1 MKPSLVSIALAATLL
16 GTGCQQTSTQTT
28 DAATVNDTTIRV
40 ATFNVSME
48 ATNYQAD
55 KALDVSGNVL
65 TKALKSGEIKQINNI
80 AEIIQRTRPDIILLN
95 EFDYIA
101 DPEQGINLFKSKYLE
116 VSQNGFEPISYP
128 HVYLAPV
135 NTGVKTPLTG
145 KDSKLTHYGFGKYP
159 GQYGM
164 VLLSKFPIDAD
175 QVRTFQNFL
184 WKDMPNNMMP
194 TTKDGKSWYAQS
206 ERDIMR
212 LSSKSHWDIP
222 VQICNQQLNVLASHP
237 TPPVFDGPE
246 DRNGKRNHDELR
258 LWKDYISATGHSYI
272 YDDAGVKG
280 GFSGSSF
287 VIVGDLNASDV
298 DGDGHPNAI
307 KQILTHSRV
316 NNLATPKSEGGRLN
330 KPQNANAVAHTAH
343 WGMRADYVLPSS
355 DLNVINGGVFWPAQ
369 HESGAELVAN
379 RAASSDHRL
388 VWVDI
393 LLPNTCVK

>member
-28 DAATVNDTTIRV
+28 DTTTINDTTIRV

-48 ATNYQAD
+48 ATNYQSD

-135 NTGVKTPLTG
+135 NTGVKTHLTG
-145 KDSKLTHYGFGKYP
+145 KDNKLTHYGFGKYP

-175 QVRTFQNFL
+175 QVRTFQHFL

-194 TTKDGKSWYAQS
+194 TTEEGKSWYAQP

-222 VQICNQQLNVLASHP
+222 VQVCNQQLNVLASHP

-272 YDDAGVKG
+272 YDDTGVKG

-307 KQILTHSRV
+307 KQLLTHSRV
-316 NNLATPKSEGGRLN
+316 NNLATPKSEGGRSN

-355 DLNVINGGVFWPAQ
+355 DLNIIDSGVFWPAQ

-393 LLPNTCVK
+393 LLPSNCAK